1 MIILCTVLVA
11 KILGIMLHK
20 LAIICDNLYRAKVF
34 SVHFQLKPKFIWDQF
49 KCFNT
54 VCCVQYSMRKLGRIK
69 TTINCFYWRNH
80 LSRSLVIILPFLWV
94 YQLFIYALQK
104 RQFAKI
110 VKTPFAF
117 DSHEFIPLHWYFQNC
132 NKEWY
137 FIKKLPPVDG
147 ITSIYWQLTTTDI
160 DQT

>member
-1 MIILCTVLVA
+1 MIILCTVLVV

-80 LSRSLVIILPFLWV
+80 WSRSLVIIYVHLVIFVSLST
-94 YQLFIYALQK
+94 IYLC
-104 RQFAKI
+104 FAKKA
-110 VKTPFAF
+110 VCENSKNPFCLWLAWIHTITLIF
-117 DSHEFIPLHWYFQNC
+117 S
-132 NKEWY
+132 
-137 FIKKLPPVDG
+137 KL
-147 ITSIYWQLTTTDI
+147 Q
-160 DQT
+160 